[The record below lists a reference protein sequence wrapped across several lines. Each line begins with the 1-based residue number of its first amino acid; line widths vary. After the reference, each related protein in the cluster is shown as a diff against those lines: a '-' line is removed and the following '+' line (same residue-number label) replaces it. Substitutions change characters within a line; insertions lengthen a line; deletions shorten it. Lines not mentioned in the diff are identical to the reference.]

1 MFSFLVHVF
10 FPCLGFFHVFH
21 VFMCIN
27 FSDDIGNSMNF
38 VQWFLT
44 WNAAQHLYLHVNRHV
59 FPLLLSLTTFFWIG
73 WSNQKKSDRD
83 PIGKRLLSFNNFE
96 RFTNSQHCPGAPKP
110 KFWGSKEDWEGRSMT
125 VQLGENPVRCQNFS
139 QISSECRW
147 TPMFDH
153 QYVKVKMPM
162 IRKSKVC
169 QLFSQDIL
177 W

>member
-73 WSNQKKSDRD
+73 WSNQKKVTEIQSASDFSVSTTLRD
-83 PIGKRLLSFNNFE
+83 LQIHSI
-96 RFTNSQHCPGAPKP
+96 
-110 KFWGSKEDWEGRSMT
+110 
-125 VQLGENPVRCQNFS
+125 VPVRQSRSF
-139 QISSECRW
+139 EGAKK
-147 TPMFDH
+147 TGKDGP
-153 QYVKVKMPM
+153 
-162 IRKSKVC
+162 
-169 QLFSQDIL
+169 
-177 W
+177 